1 MIPINTEGLSPEV
14 VELYKEV
21 GVMMSKYRS
30 GKIPKAFKVI
40 PSLANWE
47 QMLEYVD
54 CERDA
59 ALVNPETSR
68 DFRLTGPEN
77 WTAAAMFEATRI
89 FASSMTPAMCQ
100 K

>member
-40 PSLANWE
+40 PSLVNWE
-47 QMLEYVD
+47 QLLE
-54 CERDA
+54 
-59 ALVNPETSR
+59 
-68 DFRLTGPEN
+68 
-77 WTAAAMFEATRI
+77 
-89 FASSMTPAMCQ
+89 
-100 K
+100 